1 MLSRSHAR
9 NGLGGSVRQTA
20 RTDHTPYLPSS
31 TIHGFKQF
39 WNDSARKAEAWM
51 ARKLPCEPLNERLKT
66 VYQAIQIVCF
76 LLTFAEEPAQIPASR
91 VLDQY

>member
-1 MLSRSHAR
+1 
-9 NGLGGSVRQTA
+9 
-20 RTDHTPYLPSS
+20 
-31 TIHGFKQF
+31 
-39 WNDSARKAEAWM
+39 M